1 MVGAGWGDLP
11 WPYIVLFCIIL
22 FVFKNFKV
30 NKITGDGFFLN
41 EEMVTWERLRNSSFL
56 SDSVAI
62 LFKKRIR
69 ILKFTVTVGQK
80 RSVCIQRKGQP
91 CGRAALC
98 WGAWSGIRRR
108 QVLEISWPGKQP
120 QGGRRPAC
128 RALLGRAFGIIMRWG
143 QWGRQDWATGEAEL
157 IQLWSRVAL
166 LSCPSWSKEASLF
179 LLVGL

>member
-22 FVFKNFKV
+22 VMFKNFKV
-30 NKITGDGFFLN
+30 NKITGDRFFLN
-41 EEMVTWERLRNSSFL
+41 EEMVAWERLRNISFL

-69 ILKFTVTVGQK
+69 ILKFTLTVGQK

-98 WGAWSGIRRR
+98 WGAW
-108 QVLEISWPGKQP
+108 PGGSEKASAGDQLTWETAS
-120 QGGRRPAC
+120 GRRPAC

-143 QWGRQDWATGEAEL
+143 QCGRQDWATGEAVL
-157 IQLWSRVAL
+157 IQLQQGPRPISQGAL
-166 LSCPSWSKEASLF
+166 E
-179 LLVGL
+179 